1 MGSVLLSDARENTFK
16 DEKMLFSILSASL
29 VVLAAGS
36 VLPEERISCSF
47 PPGTCMAW
55 TWSSVSGCKCTKE
68 VNIAP
73 VDLDK
78 FRQDSLTAHNV
89 YRAKHGVP
97 ALKLNDELND
107 VAQEWAD
114 YLMAVDGFEHRHPNK
129 YGENLYMSSGRAAQT
144 QTTRRLAAHHK
155 YNTWTPRQVTLPW

>member
-1 MGSVLLSDARENTFK
+1 MGTVLLSDAREDTFEDK
-16 DEKMLFSILSASL
+16 KMLFSVLSASL

-78 FRQDSLTAHNV
+78 FRQDSLTAHNS
-89 YRAKHGVP
+89 YRAKHGVA
-97 ALKLNDELND
+97 ALKLNDELNAL
-107 VAQEWAD
+107 AQEWAD
-114 YLMAVDGFEHRHPNK
+114 HLIAEGTFEHRPNNNA
-129 YGENLYMSSGRAAQT
+129 GENIYMSSGRVAQD
-144 QTTRRLAAHHK
+144 QA
-155 YNTWTPRQVTLPW
+155 

>member
-1 MGSVLLSDARENTFK
+1 MGSVLVSDTREDNKVTFE

-29 VVLAAGS
+29 VASAAGS

-55 TWSSVSGCKCTKE
+55 SWSSVSGCKCTKE

-78 FRQDSLTAHNV
+78 FRQDSLTAHNA
-89 YRAKHGVP
+89 YRAKHGAP
-97 ALKLNDELND
+97 ALKLNDELNAL
-107 VAQEWAD
+107 AQEWAE
-114 YLMAVDGFEHRHPNK
+114 YLIANNAFEHRPNTK
-129 YGENLYMSSGRAAQT
+129 YGENIFQSGGKAAQD
-144 QTTRRLAAHHK
+144 QAQGAVDMW
-155 YNTWTPRQVTLPW
+155 YS